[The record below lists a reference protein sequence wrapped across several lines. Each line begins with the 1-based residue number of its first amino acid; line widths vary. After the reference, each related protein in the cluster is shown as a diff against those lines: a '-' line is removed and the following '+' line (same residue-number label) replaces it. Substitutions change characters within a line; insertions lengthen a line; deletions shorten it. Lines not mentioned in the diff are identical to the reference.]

1 MDGVMNFKDISS
13 KCQILF
19 SIFYI
24 VRILN
29 YGVDILVLAS
39 SFNDYTLHFHGILIV
54 LLKSVFLH
62 AYLLHNW
69 FYNGR
74 FASFTSLN
82 TSNTPI
88 LQMILHLF

>member
-1 MDGVMNFKDISS
+1 MNFKDISS

-62 AYLLHNW
+62 AYLLHN
-69 FYNGR
+69 
-74 FASFTSLN
+74 
-82 TSNTPI
+82 
-88 LQMILHLF
+88 